1 MTQILLILV
10 GVLMLASN
18 LHAAQSVIIDSEGYA
33 CMGDEKSRKET
44 EQTAMQDAR
53 RKAGDAALTFIQA
66 ETHVKDAMLEKDLV
80 SAYTNAQVK
89 LLQELLKEWF
99 KDPSTGDCY
108 RVKLKL
114 EVTPDEKAMA
124 GMAKK
129 KGDEYLDDPAGP
141 LNVKVWTA
149 KEKFSDG
156 EKIRIFIKG
165 NRPFYGKVVYRDA
178 SGSLVQ
184 LLPNPYRKDN
194 YFNGGAVYELPSGD
208 DRFDLEV
215 CSPHGVEKVT
225 LYASTAPLGDLDV
238 TPRGGVYEVRTKA
251 GDVPSGT
258 RGVKFVAK
266 GSGSGIPA
274 AAEFAEASRDVI
286 TFGK

>member
-1 MTQILLILV
+1 MQILLILV
-10 GVLMLASN
+10 GVLMMASN

-66 ETHVKDAMLEKDLV
+66 ETHIKDAMLEKDLV

-114 EVTPDEKAMA
+114 EVTPNEKAMTS
-124 GMAKK
+124 MAKK
-129 KGDEYLDDPAGP
+129 KGDGFLDDPAAQ

-156 EKIRIFIKG
+156 EKIRVFIKG

-194 YFNGGAVYELPSGD
+194 YFNGGTVYELPSGD

-215 CSPHGVEKVT
+215 CSPYGVEKVT

-238 TPRGGVYEVRTKA
+238 TPSGGVYEVHTRPA
-251 GDVPSGT
+251 DVPHGT
-258 RGVKFVAK
+258 RGVKLVAK

-274 AAEFAEASRDVI
+274 AAEFAEASRDV
-286 TFGK
+286 TTCRK